1 MQLGDFGISQ
11 LYESKANSVS
21 GTESGAG
28 CAPYMAIE
36 LLDGEPYT
44 NKVDVWSTGCVL
56 FEMSNLKAMWYNAPE
71 HHVFRQAIPFIVA
84 RNIEAGNHE
93 KFDQDSPQEIKELV
107 LKATKTN
114 PKERLTA
121 QELYDQAKAIKSRL

>member
-1 MQLGDFGISQ
+1 MSPPKQ
-11 LYESKANSVS
+11 AN
-21 GTESGAG
+21 GYG
-28 CAPYMAIE
+28 PYMAYE
-36 LLDGEPYT
+36 LLTGKPYT

-93 KFDQDSPQEIKELV
+93 KFDQDCPTEIKELV
-107 LKATKTN
+107 LKATKTD